1 MDLDL
6 ITPRTRGRAPI
17 ALQPDVVRPLRR
29 EDLALLSSE
38 KGVKAP
44 PIAKLRA
51 RHHTLARLLAQGT
64 PIVDCMAITGYERSR
79 ISILQG
85 DPTFVELV
93 TYYANLV
100 EEKYLDT
107 HARLGELTTNALEI
121 INEKL
126 ETTDIDDIS
135 FGVLTELVKLGAD
148 RTGHGPTS
156 TQNTNVN
163 VNFANRL
170 EEARKR
176 VAQRALEL
184 RANEE

>member
-107 HARLGELTTNALEI
+107 HARLGELTTNALEEL
-121 INEKL
+121 NERF
-126 ETTDIDDIS
+126 ENAPQEFS
-135 FGVLTELVKLGAD
+135 VGQLTELVKLGAD

-176 VAQRALEL
+176 VALRTLEL